1 MLNGV
6 IPEPGY
12 GSEKQGKERVFVT
25 TEEIASHGHLVRTWN
40 KVTENNGAPNL
51 YRDGKWER
59 YTGGAFRV
67 SGSWDGTAGVGT
79 SAPQSGTGD
88 PAGTTDGTGGN
99 AAHNNIQP
107 SVASYCWKRTA

>member
-1 MLNGV
+1 M
-6 IPEPGY
+6 
-12 GSEKQGKERVFVT
+12 T
-25 TEEIASHGHLVRTWN
+25 TDELASHGHLVRTWN
-40 KVTENNGAPNL
+40 NVTENAGVPYL
-51 YRDGKWER
+51 YRDGEWER

-67 SGSWDGTAGVGT
+67 SGSWDGTAGAET

-107 SVASYCWKRTA
+107 SIAAYCWRRTA